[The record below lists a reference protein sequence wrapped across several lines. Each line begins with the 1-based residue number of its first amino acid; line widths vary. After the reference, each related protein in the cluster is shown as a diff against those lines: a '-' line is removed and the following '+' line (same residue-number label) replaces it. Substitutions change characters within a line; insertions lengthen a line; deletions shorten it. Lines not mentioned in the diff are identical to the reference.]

1 MRPVTYTA
9 ALFLIYLLLPSVLL
23 AQQGISY
30 KIMDT
35 KTRKTI
41 STEELVQQLK
51 ATDVLVFGEEH
62 TDTAGHRLEAD
73 IFEKMLKLYPSAALS
88 LEMFSTDVQP
98 VLNEYLAGLIS
109 EKNFIKE
116 SRAWPNY
123 KDYQPLVELAKL
135 NHTTVIGAN
144 VAPRYSNAVSLGG
157 LEKLNSF
164 PTASKS
170 FLPPLPVDTATG
182 KYLKK
187 FTETLGGHD
196 MGGMKIYQT
205 QNLWDAAMAWSVV
218 KQTRLARRQKVFHIN
233 GRFHSDERLGMIAQ
247 LKKYAPKLKVASI
260 SCFSAKD
267 FSAPDW
273 EQYLALADYVI
284 VTAAA
289 K

>member
-9 ALFLIYLLLPSVLL
+9 VLFLIYLLSPSVLF
-23 AQQGISY
+23 AQQGVSY
-30 KIMDT
+30 KILDT

-41 STEELVQQLK
+41 STAELVRQLK
-51 ATDVLVFGEEH
+51 ETDVLVFGEEH

-73 IFEKMLKLYPSAALS
+73 IFERMLKSYPSSALS

-98 VLNEYLAGLIS
+98 VLDEYLAGLIS

-116 SRAWPNY
+116 SRAWANY
-123 KDYQPLVELAKL
+123 KDYQPLVELARL
-135 NHTTVIGAN
+135 NHTAVIGAN
-144 VAPRYSNAVSLGG
+144 VASRYSNAVSLGG
-157 LEKLNSF
+157 LEKLNTF
-164 PTASKS
+164 PAGSKS

-182 KYLKK
+182 RYLEK

-205 QNLWDAAMAWSVV
+205 QNLWDASMAWSVV
-218 KQTRLARRQKVFHIN
+218 KHTRLARRQKVFHIN
-233 GRFHSDERLGMIAQ
+233 GRFHSDEKLGMIAQ

-267 FSAPDW
+267 FSTPDW
-273 EQYLALADYVI
+273 EHYLALADYVI
-284 VTAAA
+284 VTASG